1 MAQKIIDT
9 TTPQPNGKIGD
20 TAKVAFG
27 KINDNFTELFNSL
40 NGKAAATH
48 THEIAKITGLQA
60 ALDGKA
66 AATHT
71 HGIADVSGL
80 QAALRGYIDGLR
92 MEWVSGT
99 SLRVTGGA
107 AYVPGLNGILGV
119 ESPITKSGLSLAAN
133 TWYHLYLYRNGGS
146 ADIEISATDPAAPY
160 SGAARTKTGD
170 STRRYIGSIRT
181 VASGEVVRF
190 RHNLPGSI
198 LYSTNINL
206 FRVLANGTKANPPAN
221 ISLTDAIPV
230 TSRVARVVVENGGT
244 NAGTVAFSN
253 PDLTT
258 TDVGAAI
265 LFFLRST
272 GMAEADLPT
281 SEGRQI
287 NYAYLSPPAAGVGAS
302 VWVVGYS
309 FER

>member
-1 MAQKIIDT
+1 MAQQIIDT

-27 KINDNFTELFNSL
+27 KVNDNFTELFGSL
-40 NGKAAATH
+40 DEVNDSLTELSGS
-48 THEIAKITGLQA
+48 
-60 ALDGKA
+60 LD
-66 AATHT
+66 
-71 HGIADVSGL
+71 
-80 QAALRGYIDGLR
+80 ALRCYIDGLR

-119 ESPITKSGLSLAAN
+119 ESPITKSGLSLSAN

-146 ADIEISATDPAAPY
+146 ADIEISTTDPAEPY
-160 SGAARTKTGD
+160 SGAARTKSGD
-170 STRRYIGSIRT
+170 NTRRYIGSIRT
-181 VASGEVVRF
+181 GASGEVVRF
-190 RHNLPGSI
+190 RHELPGRI
-198 LYSTNINL
+198 LYNVHINR
-206 FRVLANGTKANPPAN
+206 FRVLNNGTNVDPPAN
-221 ISLTDAIPV
+221 ISLTGAIPV
-230 TSRVARVVVENGGT
+230 TSRVARVLVENT
-244 NAGTVAFSN
+244 SANTVAFSN

-258 TDVGAAI
+258 TTIDTAI

-272 GMAEADLPT
+272 GVGEAELST
-281 SEGRQI
+281 SEGRQL
-287 NYAYLSPPAAGVGAS
+287 NYTYYTVPGAGTGAS